1 MSNWKKIVSVALA
14 LVLCLSLFACGSS
27 TSKSSKDGG
36 KVLRIYCWN
45 QEFQGRFKDYYESK
59 LPKDVQVEWVITP
72 SKDNAYQNKLDEDLP
87 KNAGSA
93 DPIDIFLIE
102 ADYALKYVDT
112 QYTLNVLKDV
122 GLTKDDVANQY
133 QYTKDIASDSKGNL
147 KAVSW
152 QATPGLFAYR
162 RSIAKAVLGSDDPA
176 TVQTSLSD
184 WTKFDDVAAKMSAAG
199 YKMLSGFDDAYR
211 VFSNN
216 STSPWVDKDSVIRID
231 PNIQKWIDQTK
242 AYTDKNYNNK
252 TSLWDDK
259 WAADQGP
266 TGQVFGFFYS
276 TWGINFTLLG
286 YSLATAVDAGGKK
299 EVGNGI
305 FGDWAVT
312 EGPQSF
318 YWGGTW
324 ICAASNTDNISLVK
338 DIMKTMTCDKDT
350 MKKLTQDTEDF
361 TNNKA
366 AMEELANS
374 SYSSAFLGGQ
384 NHIALFAAAAPKI
397 NMKNLTP
404 YDQGLNESLQT
415 AMKDYFNGTV
425 TYDQALSNFY
435 KSAIEKYPNLKQPS

>member
-14 LVLCLSLFACGSS
+14 LVMCFSLFACGSS
-27 TSKSSKDGG
+27 TSKSAKDGG

-45 QEFQGRFKDYYESK
+45 EEFQTRFKDYYESK
-59 LPKDVQVEWVITP
+59 LPKDIQVEWVITP
-72 SKDNAYQNKLDEDLP
+72 NQNNAYQNKLDEDLP

-112 QYTLNVLKDV
+112 DYTLNVLKDV

-176 TVQTSLSD
+176 TVQTYLSD

-199 YKMLSGFDDAYR
+199 YRMLSGFDDAYR

-216 STSPWVDKDSVIRID
+216 STSPWVDKDSVIRLD
-231 PNIQKWIDQTK
+231 PNLQKWIDQTK
-242 AYTDKNYNNK
+242 AYTDKGYNNK

-305 FGDWAVT
+305 FGDWAVC

-324 ICAASNTDNISLVK
+324 ICAAANTDNISLVK

-366 AMEELANS
+366 AMEELAGS

-415 AMKDYFNGTV
+415 AMRDYFNGTV
-425 TYDQALSNFY
+425 TYEQALGNFY